1 MAQMGKTPRR
11 YDTLTV
17 RLSRIEK
24 ALLYVAAAEA
34 DTTVSEYVRAAVLP
48 QVERDIREDVQTSP
62 SSH

>member
-1 MAQMGKTPRR
+1 MTQRGKPPRR

-17 RLSRIEK
+17 RVSRIEK